1 MRSSVLAI
9 FEATLS
15 KRLESTA
22 RRTPS
27 KVRSAPL
34 AVSFLATVP
43 VSLYVCPFISTIR
56 LPFAERTTDAPGSM
70 TTVVKLDSTIAGPST
85 RSPAAIA

>member
-1 MRSSVLAI
+1 MFSTPERPVRSSVLAI

-22 RRTPS
+22 SRTPS

-34 AVSFLATVP
+34 AVSLLATV
-43 VSLYVCPFISTIR
+43 SLSF
-56 LPFAERTTDAPGSM
+56 
-70 TTVVKLDSTIAGPST
+70 
-85 RSPAAIA
+85 